1 MSALQLLLD
10 GDMTTTTSPDRI
22 TAVLQAN
29 SDAESINLVN
39 CSAQQ
44 LLDFILEVQQYAID
58 QHVSNS
64 IEEGGRA

>member
-1 MSALQLLLD
+1 MSAIRLMLD
-10 GDMTTTTSPDRI
+10 GDLTTTTSPDRI

-29 SDAESINLVN
+29 SDAENIQLVN

-58 QHVSNS
+58 QHVAHS

>member
-1 MSALQLLLD
+1 MSSIQLLLD

-22 TAVLQAN
+22 TAILEAN

-44 LLDFILEVQQYAID
+44 FLDFILDVQKDAID
-58 QHVSNS
+58 KHLDNS
-64 IEEGGRA
+64 TEKRQNV